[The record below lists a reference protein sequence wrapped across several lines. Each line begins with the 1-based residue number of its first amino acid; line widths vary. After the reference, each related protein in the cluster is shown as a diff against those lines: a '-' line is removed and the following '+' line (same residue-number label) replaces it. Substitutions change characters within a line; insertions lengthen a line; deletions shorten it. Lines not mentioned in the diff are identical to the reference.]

1 MGAASTMRAASY
13 AVFGMALMG
22 FIDNFVRLIAS
33 EIGLWQF
40 HFTRSCLVLLV
51 LVPVALWL
59 GWRLRPKRLWAVA
72 LRSFFI
78 AASMLLYFSALAAL
92 PIAQAAAGVFTSP
105 IFVLILS
112 AFFFGVR
119 IGPWRVFAV
128 LLGFTGVLL
137 MLRPDA
143 ASFSWMSVIPVLA
156 GLCYALSAVSTRA
169 FCEGESTGTLVAGFF
184 STIGVFGAC
193 GLIWF
198 AAMGRVTDPAL
209 DGFFGSGW
217 QAFSMLSAGVTMAQ
231 AWVSLLAIGLITR
244 AYQIAEASHVAVFEY
259 AFLISAGFW
268 SYVLWGERPD
278 AVGLLGI
285 ALIIASGV
293 VIILRTRE
301 APA

>member
-1 MGAASTMRAASY
+1 MGTSQTLRAAIF
-13 AVFGMALMG
+13 AVTGMALMG
-22 FIDNFVRLIAS
+22 FIDNFVRLIS
-33 EIGLWQF
+33 DEIGLWQF
-40 HFTRSCLVLLV
+40 HFLRSCLVLAV
-51 LVPVALWL
+51 LLPVSLWF
-59 GWRLRPKRLWAVA
+59 GWQLRPKRAWAVA

-78 AASMLLYFSALAAL
+78 ATSMLLYFTALAAL

-112 AFFFGVR
+112 AFFFGVK

-128 LLGFTGVLL
+128 LLGFCGVLL

-143 ASFSWMSVIPVLA
+143 GAFSWLSVVPVLA

-169 FCEGESTGTLVAGFF
+169 FCEGESTACLVAGFF
-184 STIGVFGAC
+184 TTVGIFGAC

-198 AAMGRVTDPAL
+198 AVTGQVTDPVV

-217 QAFSMLSAGVTMAQ
+217 QGVSGLGISVVAAQ
-231 AWVSLLAIGLITR
+231 AWVSLLAIGMITR
-244 AYQIAEASHVAVFEY
+244 AYQMAEASHVAVFEY

-278 AVGLLGI
+278 LIGLLGI
-285 ALIIASGV
+285 ALIIAAGV